1 MSLFRIFLII
11 LVIGAIYGIFNPDDE
26 KSSSTKSSSST
37 NTSTPTPKPSKY
49 GEIGDNDKYLICY
62 GDMTKLYK
70 ANGLQKSNRSASI
83 EAKETIC
90 RAYSRGEQSSYPK
103 L

>member
-1 MSLFRIFLII
+1 MSLFRIFVII

-26 KSSSTKSSSST
+26 KSSSSNSSSSS
-37 NTSTPTPKPSKY
+37 NTSTSKDKPSKY

-62 GDMTKLYK
+62 GDMTALYK
-70 ANGLQKSNRSASI
+70 QTGFHKSNRSASI

-90 RAYSRGEQSSYPK
+90 RAYSRGEQSGYPK